1 MVNSSPV
8 QQFFPWWFFPELPG
22 VLEHRHFPGQ
32 LWELLE
38 NSSSRLLQVPR
49 SGFVTKGSYLSAEWT
64 QVKSRPGGWGTI
76 SSSSAIVINISDV
89 GVCHRLL
96 FSPVNLIPNL
106 HFPLLPL
113 GKKPSKYFISTPNGF
128 FFGSLKELK
137 AAFCLPPP
145 KVFFW
150 FCLSWKRTD
159 YSFACFGTGVGQGH
173 FLPSLTIQFHSLYSL
188 IYLHVFY
195 ALLKKTMFLMLQ
207 EHDDLGII

>member
-38 NSSSRLLQVPR
+38 NSRSRLLQVPR
-49 SGFVTKGSYLSAEWT
+49 CGFVTKGSYMSAEWT
-64 QVKSRPGGWGTI
+64 QVKSRLEGRGTI

-113 GKKPSKYFISTPNGF
+113 EKKTLYLLQHQMA

-137 AAFCLPPP
+137 AAFCLPLP

-159 YSFACFGTGVGQGH
+159 YSFARFGTGVGQGH
-173 FLPSLTIQFHSLYSL
+173 FLPFLTIQFHSLYSL